1 MILPSNTQIIRK
13 VAEMYFKIG
22 KGVKKGPMHTSIY
35 IFKILFFYFLNLF
48 CCVREFL
55 SCRQSTT
62 ILKVF
67 PGPKI
72 VCIVVHICGMYTSQ
86 WTKIRNF
93 FFLFLKFG
101 FSEIVRG
108 LCLMVPGKVLQ
119 NLPTH
124 TYCVYLLH
132 YFIFHFYRLLLLL
145 LKYLYCLPSNA
156 IFC

>member
-72 VCIVVHICGMYTSQ
+72 VCIVVHMRHVYFAMN
-86 WTKIRNF
+86 KNPN
-93 FFLFLKFG
+93 FFLFFWKFG

-108 LCLMVPGKVLQ
+108 LCLMEGSRKSASKFA
-119 NLPTH
+119 NT
-124 TYCVYLLH
+124 YLL
-132 YFIFHFYRLLLLL
+132 YLFIAP
-145 LKYLYCLPSNA
+145 K
-156 IFC
+156 

>member
-22 KGVKKGPMHTSIY
+22 KEVKKGPMHTSIY

-72 VCIVVHICGMYTSQ
+72 VCIVVHMRHVYFAVNKNPKFLFIFLEIWLFRNCKRFMLDGRFQEKCFKICQHIPIIFIYC
-86 WTKIRNF
+86 TKVIALF
-93 FFLFLKFG
+93 FFIFIG
-101 FSEIVRG
+101 
-108 LCLMVPGKVLQ
+108 
-119 NLPTH
+119 
-124 TYCVYLLH
+124 YCSTLA
-132 YFIFHFYRLLLLL
+132 
-145 LKYLYCLPSNA
+145 S
-156 IFC
+156 